1 MIRTFT
7 MTGNETKIEVI
18 NPWVN
23 DLTQADLDT
32 TWITEAY
39 GRGLRPEIMFKA
51 AESNVAPIYLAENTG
66 DTADKQFPLFPW
78 KTLTLD
84 YSTYVKAMNIF
95 YVTWTANDILSVICR

>member
-7 MTGNETKIEVI
+7 MTWNEMKIEVV

-23 DLTQADLDT
+23 DLTQDNLDT
-32 TWITEAY
+32 NWITEAY

-51 AESNVAPIYLAENTG
+51 ADSNAAPIYIAENTG

-84 YSTYVKAMNIF
+84 YSTYVHAMNVF
-95 YVTWTANDILSVICR
+95 YVTWTSSDILSVICR

>member
-7 MTGNETKIEVI
+7 MTWNEQRIEVV
-18 NPWVN
+18 NPWVS
-23 DLTQADLDT
+23 DLTQENLDT
-32 TWITEAY
+32 NWITEAY

-51 AESNVAPIYLAENTG
+51 ADSNTAPIYLAENTW
-66 DTADKQFPLFPW
+66 DSADKQFPLFPW

-84 YSTYVKAMNIF
+84 YSTYVKTMNIF

>member
-7 MTGNETKIEVI
+7 MTWNEQRIEVA
-18 NPWVN
+18 NPWVS
-23 DLTQADLDT
+23 DLTQENLDT
-32 TWITEAY
+32 NWITEAY
-39 GRGLRPEIMFKA
+39 GRWLVPEIMFKA
-51 AESNVAPIYLAENTG
+51 ADSNSAPIYLAENTW

-84 YSTYVKAMNIF
+84 YSTYVKTMNIF

>member
-7 MTGNETKIEVI
+7 MTGNEMKIEVL
-18 NPWVN
+18 NPWVW
-23 DLTQADLDT
+23 DLNASDFDPSNV
-32 TWITEAY
+32 TEAF

-51 AESNVAPIYLAENTG
+51 ADSNSAPIYLAENSG

-84 YSTYVKAMNIF
+84 YSTYVKTMNIF
-95 YVTWTANDILSVICR
+95 YVTWGSGDILSVICR

>member
-7 MTGNETKIEVI
+7 MTGNEMKIEVV

-23 DLTQADLDT
+23 DLTMDNLDT
-32 TWITEAY
+32 NGITEAY

-51 AESNVAPIYLAENTG
+51 ADSNSAPIYIAENTG
-66 DTADKQFPLFPW
+66 DSADKQFPLFPW

-84 YSTYVKAMNIF
+84 YSTYVHAMNVF
-95 YVTWTANDILSVICR
+95 YVTWAASDILSVICR